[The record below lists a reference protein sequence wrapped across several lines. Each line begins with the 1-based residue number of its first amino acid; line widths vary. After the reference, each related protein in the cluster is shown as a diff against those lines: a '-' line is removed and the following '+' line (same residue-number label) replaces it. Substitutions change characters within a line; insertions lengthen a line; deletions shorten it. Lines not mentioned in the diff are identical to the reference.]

1 MEGSIKKIKITG
13 GAAEMLMK
21 TTKTRRRVLR
31 GVSPRGDE
39 QAQAPVAAP
48 VAAPVPVPVP
58 TPVPA
63 PVPVTTA
70 PVVQQDAGA
79 KPVKVIL
86 DPSKKRAS
94 KLVLSPPKTVIK
106 LPAADIAST
115 HKRNNK
121 TQKISRRIR
130 VSVDGMKKRVFR
142 AKTIKK
148 ESQKMPIEQ
157 LKKDLQS
164 SGLIKEGS
172 KAPEP
177 ILRQMYSDFQVL
189 KQRAL

>member
-1 MEGSIKKIKITG
+1 MEGSVKKIKITG

-21 TTKTRRRVLR
+21 TNKTRRRALR
-31 GVSPRGDE
+31 GVSPRGEE
-39 QAQAPVAAP
+39 QPQSFMA
-48 VAAPVPVPVP
+48 VPVPVHAPAP
-58 TPVPA
+58 TPTPA
-63 PVPVTTA
+63 PASVTTA
-70 PVVQQDAGA
+70 PVIHQDAGA

-94 KLVLSPPKTVIK
+94 KLVLSPPKTVVK
-106 LPAADIAST
+106 LPAIDTSAP

-157 LKKDLQS
+157 LKKELEAA
-164 SGLIKEGS
+164 GLIKVAS